1 MKNNGR
7 SGSNFVSQNL
17 GENMNGTIKNKIYG
31 SATVG
36 ERGQIVIPADIRK
49 SFSIKPGDKLMVFA
63 KSEMIGLIPMEEFS
77 HFLDQASEALSRIKK

>member
-1 MKNNGR
+1 MNNVPR
-7 SGSNFVSQNL
+7 KKV
-17 GENMNGTIKNKIYG
+17 YG

-36 ERGQIVIPADIRK
+36 ERGQIVIPADVRK

-77 HFLDQASEALSRIKK
+77 HFLDQASEALAKIKK

>member
-1 MKNNGR
+1 MNNVPR
-7 SGSNFVSQNL
+7 KKV
-17 GENMNGTIKNKIYG
+17 YG

-36 ERGQIVIPADIRK
+36 ERGQIVIPADVRR

-77 HFLDQASEALSRIKK
+77 HFLDQASEALAKVKK